1 MALAGG
7 NAAGVGI
14 VFRRPI
20 GLTEPVGYQSWFILG
35 GSSARLPHRVGASLF
50 TPCTWKLALDWGGII
65 WNALNALATH
75 AREHGR
81 PFVVMGD
88 WNVGHE
94 QLLEAGWLQRLGLV
108 NLQQVDRTPTC
119 VTPGAATFIDRVYVS
134 QSLLNMFGPVAVDV
148 TAGLATHRPIS
159 TSVRRGPTMPAPR
172 TLCTAPRLPAERP
185 LGCVAPP
192 PSYQAVSN
200 LLAQGS
206 LEDVAAAYTSWSGIA
221 ESELAD
227 THYDIEV
234 KVGTMGKVPRYEHK
248 QPQYPQYGRP
258 SAGPAARAVRTLA
271 SLARHARQVLAA
283 SLAQGK
289 ANPQAKPLAKGLAN
303 AAVACGDLALSRWA
317 TAALAV
323 ADVTVAH
330 AANGRALQLI
340 DELVAQAEVFCN

>member
-1 MALAGG
+1 
-7 NAAGVGI
+7 
-14 VFRRPI
+14 
-20 GLTEPVGYQSWFILG
+20 
-35 GSSARLPHRVGASLF
+35 
-50 TPCTWKLALDWGGII
+50 
-65 WNALNALATH
+65 
-75 AREHGR
+75 
-81 PFVVMGD
+81 
-88 WNVGHE
+88 
-94 QLLEAGWLQRLGLV
+94 
-108 NLQQVDRTPTC
+108 
-119 VTPGAATFIDRVYVS
+119 
-134 QSLLNMFGPVAVDV
+134 
-148 TAGLATHRPIS
+148 
-159 TSVRRGPTMPAPR
+159 MPAPR

-227 THYDIEV
+227 THYDVEV
-234 KVGTMGKVPRYEHK
+234 KVGTRGKAPRYEYK

-258 SAGPAARAVRTLA
+258 SAGPAARAVRALA

-283 SLAQGK
+283 SLAQGR

-303 AAVACGDLALSRWA
+303 AAVACGNLALSRWA

-330 AANGRALQLI
+330 AANGRALLLI
-340 DELVAQAEVFCN
+340 DELVAQAEVFCNGEEHKAARQRSADWRAWAQTSVLSGAAAAHAYLKNKPAVQMPDPIWTTQGWRHDRQAHADKKWTSGKRCGAAPRPCSCRPHPSSATRCSRLRGPWCARRPRLFGTAPPLGQISGS